1 MPRRD
6 TYEEKFE
13 NYIHKQIQI
22 SITERTQFFGCN
34 GPAAAVTYPHSNNET
49 KAWRKK

>member
-6 TYEEKFE
+6 IYEEKFE
-13 NYIHKQIQI
+13 NHIHKQIQI
-22 SITERTQFFGCN
+22 SITERTPFFGCN
-34 GPAAAVTYPHSNNET
+34 GPAVTYPHSNNET